1 MFKKKPLPA
10 GAPQMD
16 GGEGAAGAG
25 SRRKLFMIL
34 GLVLLCVVAVGGGLV
49 VAVGPS
55 GLRALLSG
63 DAVVEEPT
71 VPQEEDA
78 SPPPPPGADLV
89 AMAFDEMIVNIS
101 ATTESGRQTSRFLKL
116 DLALVYDRKQDPEGL
131 VETRHIFLRDAFQDY
146 LRLLA
151 DRDLDGTHGL
161 VTVKGELLRRAR
173 AIAGSTAPH
182 EVLITGLVIQ

>member
-10 GAPQMD
+10 GAAQAD
-16 GGEGAAGAG
+16 GGEVAAGAG

-34 GLVLLCVVAVGGGLV
+34 GLVVLSVVAVGGGLV
-49 VAVGPS
+49 VAIGPS
-55 GLRALLSG
+55 GLTAMLSG
-63 DAVVEEPT
+63 DTADEELAA
-71 VPQEEDA
+71 PQPEDA

-89 AMAFDEMIVNIS
+89 VMAFDEMIVNIS
-101 ATTESGRQTSRFLKL
+101 ATTDSGRQTSRFLKL
-116 DLALVYDRKQDPEGL
+116 DLALVYDSKQDPDGL

-146 LRLLA
+146 LRQLA

-173 AIAGSTAPH
+173 AIAGSEAPH

>member
-10 GAPQMD
+10 GAAQPD
-16 GGEGAAGAG
+16 GDEVAAGAG

-34 GLVLLCVVAVGGGLV
+34 GLVVLSLVAVGGGLV
-49 VAVGPS
+49 VAIGPS
-55 GLRALLSG
+55 GLTAMLSA
-63 DAVVEEPT
+63 DTDDEE
-71 VPQEEDA
+71 VAAPQQEDA

-89 AMAFDEMIVNIS
+89 VMAFDEMIVNIS

-116 DLALVYDRKQDPEGL
+116 DLALVYDSKQDPDGL
-131 VETRHIFLRDAFQDY
+131 VEMRHIFLRDAFQDY
-146 LRLLA
+146 LRQLA

-173 AIAGSTAPH
+173 AIAGSEAPH

>member
-10 GAPQMD
+10 GAPQPD
-16 GGEGAAGAG
+16 GAEGAAGVG

-34 GLVLLCVVAVGGGLV
+34 GLVVLSVVAVGGGLV
-49 VAVGPS
+49 AAIGPS
-55 GLRALLSG
+55 GLRAMLSG
-63 DAVVEEPT
+63 DPAVEDLAASQ
-71 VPQEEDA
+71 QEDM

-89 AMAFDEMIVNIS
+89 VMAFEEMIVNIS

-116 DLALVYDRKQDPEGL
+116 DLALVYDRKQDPDGL

-146 LRLLA
+146 LRQLA

-173 AIAGSTAPH
+173 AIAGSKAPH

>member
-10 GAPQMD
+10 GAPQPD
-16 GGEGAAGAG
+16 GAEGAAGAG

-34 GLVLLCVVAVGGGLV
+34 GLVVLSVVAVGGGLV
-49 VAVGPS
+49 AAIGPS
-55 GLRALLSG
+55 GLRAMLSG
-63 DAVVEEPT
+63 DPAVEDLAA
-71 VPQEEDA
+71 PQQEDM

-89 AMAFDEMIVNIS
+89 VMAFEEMIVNIS

-116 DLALVYDRKQDPEGL
+116 DLALVYDRKQDPDGL

-146 LRLLA
+146 LRQLA

-173 AIAGSTAPH
+173 AIAGSKAPH

>member
-10 GAPQMD
+10 GAPQLA
-16 GGEGAAGAG
+16 GAEVAPEAG

-34 GLVLLCVVAVGGGLV
+34 GLVLLSFVAIGGGLV
-49 VAVGPS
+49 AAIGPA
-55 GLRALLSG
+55 GLRAMLSA
-63 DAVVEEPT
+63 DPVAEELAA
-71 VPQEEDA
+71 PQQEDV

-89 AMAFDEMIVNIS
+89 VMAFDEMIVNIS

-146 LRLLA
+146 LRQLA

-173 AIAGSTAPH
+173 AVAGSKAPH
-182 EVLITGLVIQ
+182 EVLVTGLVIQ

>member
-10 GAPQMD
+10 GAPQPA
-16 GGEGAAGAG
+16 GAEGASEAG

-34 GLVLLCVVAVGGGLV
+34 GLALLSFVAIGGGLV
-49 VAVGPS
+49 AAIGPA
-55 GLRALLSG
+55 GLRAMLFA
-63 DAVVEEPT
+63 DPVAEELAA
-71 VPQEEDA
+71 PQQEDV

-89 AMAFDEMIVNIS
+89 VMAFDEMIVNIS

-146 LRLLA
+146 LRQLA

-173 AIAGSTAPH
+173 AVAGSKAPH
-182 EVLITGLVIQ
+182 EVLVTGLVIQ

>member
-10 GAPQMD
+10 GAPQPD
-16 GGEGAAGAG
+16 GAEGAAGVG

-34 GLVLLCVVAVGGGLV
+34 GLVVLSVVAVGGGLV
-49 VAVGPS
+49 AAIGPS
-55 GLRALLSG
+55 GLRAMLSG
-63 DAVVEEPT
+63 DPAVEDLAA
-71 VPQEEDA
+71 PQQEDM

-89 AMAFDEMIVNIS
+89 VMAFEEMIVNIS

-116 DLALVYDRKQDPEGL
+116 DLALVYDRKQDPDGL

-146 LRLLA
+146 LRQLA

-173 AIAGSTAPH
+173 AIAGSKAPH

>member
-10 GAPQMD
+10 GAPQPD
-16 GGEGAAGAG
+16 GAEGEAGAG

-34 GLVLLCVVAVGGGLV
+34 GLVVLSVVAVGGGLV
-49 VAVGPS
+49 AAIGPS
-55 GLRALLSG
+55 GLRAMLSG
-63 DAVVEEPT
+63 DPAVEDLAA
-71 VPQEEDA
+71 PQQEDM

-89 AMAFDEMIVNIS
+89 VMAFEEIIVNIS

-116 DLALVYDRKQDPEGL
+116 DLALVYDRKQDPDGL

-146 LRLLA
+146 LRQLA

-173 AIAGSTAPH
+173 AIAGSKAPH

>member
-1 MFKKKPLPA
+1 
-10 GAPQMD
+10 
-16 GGEGAAGAG
+16 
-25 SRRKLFMIL
+25 MIL
-34 GLVLLCVVAVGGGLV
+34 GLVLLSFVAIGGGLV
-49 VAVGPS
+49 AAIGPA
-55 GLRALLSG
+55 GLRAMLSA
-63 DAVVEEPT
+63 DPVAEELAA
-71 VPQEEDA
+71 PQQEDV

-89 AMAFDEMIVNIS
+89 VMAFDEMIVNIS

-146 LRLLA
+146 LRQLA

-173 AIAGSTAPH
+173 AVAGSKAPH
-182 EVLITGLVIQ
+182 EVLVTGLVIQ